1 MVDDNIVKL
10 DTVSDS
16 YIRRVNRPNVA
27 YSAARQVEL
36 MARFGGHAMVQTMF
50 MHGTADG
57 VDVSNLSD
65 EYVTPWLEALQQIKP
80 EKVMIYTI
88 ARETPLQTLRKATPA
103 ELDAIVARIRAL
115 GIQAEASY

>member
-1 MVDDNIVKL
+1 
-10 DTVSDS
+10 
-16 YIRRVNRPNVA
+16 
-27 YSAARQVEL
+27 
-36 MARFGGHAMVQTMF
+36 MVQTMF